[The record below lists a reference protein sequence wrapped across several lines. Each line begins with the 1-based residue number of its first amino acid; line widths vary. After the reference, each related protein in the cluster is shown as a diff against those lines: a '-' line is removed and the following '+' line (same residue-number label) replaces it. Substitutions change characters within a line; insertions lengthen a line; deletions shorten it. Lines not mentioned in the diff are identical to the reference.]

1 MPVKGKKGWK
11 FRWTEDRVYTMLRI
25 YSMRK
30 RPQDPKQFDDFIGKD
45 LDEKIVLYKELVRQ
59 DVFP

>member
-1 MPVKGKKGWK
+1 
-11 FRWTEDRVYTMLRI
+11 MLRI

-30 RPQDPKQFDDFIGKD
+30 RPEDPKQFDDFIGKD